1 MVRGLSE
8 TIMRIRR
15 SEQLEKERIKKSKES
30 NKMND
35 IEKQKDK
42 IGTIEMRIKNVK
54 YDLKKNN
61 SEVIKNKLKFFENQL
76 INEKN
81 KLEELENDNNK

>member
-1 MVRGLSE
+1 
-8 TIMRIRR
+8 MRIRR